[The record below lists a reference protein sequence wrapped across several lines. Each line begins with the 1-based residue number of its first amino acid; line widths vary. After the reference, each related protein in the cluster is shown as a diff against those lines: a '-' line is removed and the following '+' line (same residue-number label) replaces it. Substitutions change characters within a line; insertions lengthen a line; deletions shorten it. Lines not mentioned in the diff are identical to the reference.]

1 LVGTQVEVLD
11 DLVPET
17 EIGVINLDNCLYC
30 LLLLFMVL
38 HCGSAVPKGKLLW
51 YDSSTFLKMPPP
63 KSLSGMDI
71 RPGVLNSI
79 SVAANHEKVTNE
91 KGLSDI
97 EIPKER
103 SKRIIW
109 LDKEDLTRARV
120 LPVSST

>member
-1 LVGTQVEVLD
+1 
-11 DLVPET
+11 
-17 EIGVINLDNCLYC
+17 
-30 LLLLFMVL
+30 
-38 HCGSAVPKGKLLW
+38 
-51 YDSSTFLKMPPP
+51 
-63 KSLSGMDI
+63 MDI

-79 SVAANHEKVTNE
+79 SIGANHEKVTNE

-109 LDKEDLTRARV
+109 LDEEDPTRARV